1 MNFTTISHAT
11 GISTDNLLKAWKN
24 AGLYEGKS
32 PGPTGTLPA
41 DKVAP
46 FLEWIGAPKT
56 RRKDGPATQA
66 AAQLLAEFRA
76 GMHQNGHV
84 DTRKEYA
91 PVANP
96 GVKMVVPDQRFK
108 PGAEFKKP
116 VQHRTRTAKQPDAQ
130 PITPEPVKRGILARI
145 FAPIVR
151 AITTTTKLDVVYYF
165 TLGIACY
172 GAWQGLGRS
181 EMGISF
187 GVVYTLI
194 SLHALGMA
202 KDPANKGTAVAG
214 ISAVVVLEI
223 VGFFIDLSM
232 FNLRIWQVAK
242 QDLLPFRS
250 YEIWIPFWIAV
261 IVAALQRIFG
271 GVYPVMMTFFLTS
284 EKRDS
289 AEKAKRDAEASAA
302 HVTELRAALEDAA
315 KQWHWASGKTVFD
328 ETFTEKAG
336 TLAEKY
342 YQILNQTK

>member
-24 AGLYEGKS
+24 AGLFEGKS
-32 PGPTGTLPA
+32 PGPTGALPA

-76 GMHQNGHV
+76 GQHQNGHMEAV
-84 DTRKEYA
+84 A
-91 PVANP
+91 PRTVTPPAQP
-96 GVKMVVPDQRFK
+96 
-108 PGAEFKKP
+108 KP
-116 VQHRTRTAKQPDAQ
+116 VQHRTRTAKQSDAQ

-145 FAPIVR
+145 FAPIIR

-181 EMGISF
+181 EMGVSF
-187 GVVYTLI
+187 GVVYTLV

-342 YQILNQTK
+342 YHILNQKK

>member
-1 MNFTTISHAT
+1 MTFTTISTAT

-66 AAQLLAEFRA
+66 AATLLAEFRA
-76 GMHQNGHV
+76 GQHQNGHV
-84 DTRKEYA
+84 EAVTPRTVTPA
-91 PVANP
+91 QP
-96 GVKMVVPDQRFK
+96 
-108 PGAEFKKP
+108 KP
-116 VQHRTRTAKQPDAQ
+116 VQHRTRTTKQPDAQ

-145 FAPIVR
+145 FAPIIR

-181 EMGISF
+181 EMGVSF
-187 GVVYTLI
+187 GVVYTLV

-289 AEKAKRDAEASAA
+289 AEKAKRDAEQSAA

-315 KQWHWASGKTVFD
+315 KQWAIASGQNHFD
-328 ETFTEKAG
+328 TEKAG
-336 TLAEKY
+336 TLAERY
-342 YQILNQTK
+342 YAILKQTAANGG

>member
-32 PGPTGTLPA
+32 PGPTGALPA

-76 GMHQNGHV
+76 GQHQNEHV
-84 DTRKEYA
+84 EPA
-91 PVANP
+91 
-96 GVKMVVPDQRFK
+96 K
-108 PGAEFKKP
+108 PRTVTPPAQPKP
-116 VQHRTRTAKQPDAQ
+116 VQNRTRTTKQPDAQ
-130 PITPEPVKRGILARI
+130 PITPQPVKRGIVART
-145 FAPIVR
+145 FAPIIR
-151 AITTTTKLDVVYYF
+151 AVTTTTKLDVVYYF
-165 TLGIACY
+165 TLGVACY

-181 EMGISF
+181 EMGVSF
-187 GVVYTLI
+187 GVVYTLV

-261 IVAALQRIFG
+261 ILAALQRIFG

-289 AEKAKRDAEASAA
+289 AEKAKRDAEQSAA

-315 KQWHWASGKTVFD
+315 KQWAIASGQNHFD
-328 ETFTEKAG
+328 TEKAG

-342 YQILNQTK
+342 FTILNQTND

>member
-1 MNFTTISHAT
+1 MTIRNISASTATT
-11 GISTDNLLKAWKN
+11 TDAVVKVWKKQTFGPHPGLDTPLPKEQAEHLLTVMAQ
-24 AGLYEGKS
+24 
-32 PGPTGTLPA
+32 PT
-41 DKVAP
+41 
-46 FLEWIGAPKT
+46 T
-56 RRKDGPATQA
+56 RRTPEAAQA

-76 GMHQNGHV
+76 SMHQNGHMEAV
-84 DTRKEYA
+84 TPRTVTPPA
-91 PVANP
+91 QP
-96 GVKMVVPDQRFK
+96 
-108 PGAEFKKP
+108 KP
-116 VQHRTRTAKQPDAQ
+116 VQHRTRTAKQPEIQ

-145 FAPIVR
+145 FGPIIR

-165 TLGIACY
+165 TLGVACY

-181 EMGISF
+181 EMGVSF
-187 GVVYTLI
+187 GVVYTLV

-261 IVAALQRIFG
+261 ILAALQRIFG

-289 AEKAKRDAEASAA
+289 AEKAKRDAEQSAA

-315 KQWHWASGKTVFD
+315 KQWAIASGQNYFD
-328 ETFTEKAG
+328 TEKAG
-336 TLAEKY
+336 TLAERY
-342 YQILNQTK
+342 YTVLKQTAANGG

>member
-96 GVKMVVPDQRFK
+96 GVKMIWSDQPSK
-108 PGAEFKKP
+108 AGAEFKNP
-116 VQHRTRTAKQPDAQ
+116 VQHRTRATKQPDAQ
-130 PITPEPVKRGILARI
+130 PITPEPVKRRLVFPQIGMLD
-145 FAPIVR
+145 IVYLSTI
-151 AITTTTKLDVVYYF
+151 ATAVYGLWF
-165 TLGIACY
+165 TLREMGAAFAVPYCLISWHALRMAKNPESRSTAQVGIA
-172 GAWQGLGRS
+172 
-181 EMGISF
+181 
-187 GVVYTLI
+187 
-194 SLHALGMA
+194 
-202 KDPANKGTAVAG
+202 
-214 ISAVVVLEI
+214 AVVVLEI
-223 VGFFIDLSM
+223 LTFFVHLVL
-232 FNLRIWQVAK
+232 FNLRTVQAAK
-242 QDLLPFRS
+242 AGVLPFEYS
-250 YEIWIPFWIAV
+250 FYGTLTMPFVIAC
-261 IVAALQRIFG
+261 ILAGLFSAAGIYA
-271 GVYPVMMTFFLTS
+271 VSVTFLGTS
-284 EKRDS
+284 EKHAL
-289 AEKAKRDAEASAA
+289 AEKAKRDAEQSAA

-315 KQWHWASGKTVFD
+315 KQWAIASGQNHFD
-328 ETFTEKAG
+328 TEKAG

-342 YQILNQTK
+342 FTILNQTND